1 MYNARRPPPD
11 RPSAR
16 LSLPCIHLPL
26 VATRRGTRDAGR
38 GMRYAR
44 RKDKNHGEV
53 VSAFRALGC
62 SVLVVDCSQANAPDL
77 LVGRNGVDQLVEVKP
92 QSNVKRTSQLRPGQ
106 AAFAA
111 SWKGRRV
118 DVARNLDDVAR
129 IANGL
134 GRSGVDATRKRA

>member
-1 MYNARRPPPD
+1 MD
-11 RPSAR
+11 G
-16 LSLPCIHLPL
+16 
-26 VATRRGTRDAGR
+26 VDAEVGR
-38 GMRYAR
+38 SREEALRYAR

-62 SVLVVDCSQANAPDL
+62 SVLVIDCSQANAPDL

-106 AAFAA
+106 VDFAV
-111 SWKGRRV
+111 SWKGRYV
-118 DVARNLDDVAR
+118 VVARTVDDVAR

-134 GRSGVDATRKRA
+134 GR